1 MTIRVRVQ
9 GPVGPATD
17 YDLDGPEIVIGRS
30 AGAAIVIADS
40 RVSRQHARLVLR
52 DGAWW
57 VEDMGARNRALL
69 DGTPVER
76 ATRLRSGSR
85 LEIGHSVLHLIG
97 APDASPSTRAAGAG
111 AASGG
116 VAATAGG
123 AEFPGGGRDAARM
136 WTLHEIHRA
145 LAGALSLSE
154 LLDLILARC
163 FDMLQP
169 EEGAIMLRAPDG
181 TLATAASRRLA
192 PGGGPVTVPRRLVDE
207 VAGKGQPAL
216 VLDAAYDER
225 FAGSQSIMSSGI
237 RSIVAAPLVD
247 AEGTLGLITLC
258 SRIAVRRFEQ
268 PDLDVL
274 VSIASAVALRVRN
287 VALADELAARRVVEH
302 ELALAHEV
310 QMAMLPRPL
319 APRPEVSLGAQL
331 KPARSVGGDLYD
343 FVLDGDRLWFI
354 VADVAGKS
362 IAAALYMAIVRTLF
376 RAVALGGAD
385 VAHVVGR
392 MNQELARDNERLMF
406 VTAAVG
412 CLDVTSGALAL
423 VDAGHTPAV
432 IVGGGSGL
440 AVVEVPKCMALGVA
454 DDACYTSA
462 RLTLQPGT
470 TLVLYTDGLT
480 DARSTSGEM
489 FGEDRLHSAIAA
501 GGGGTPAALLAAV
514 IGVVESFAAGAA
526 PEDDL
531 TLLAIQYS
539 GPATVTR

>member
-17 YDLDGPEIVIGRS
+17 YDLEGSEIVIGRG
-30 AGAAIVIADS
+30 ATAAIVIADS
-40 RVSRQHARLVLR
+40 RVSRQHSRLVLR
-52 DGAWW
+52 DGVWW

-69 DGTPVER
+69 DGAPVHG
-76 ATRLRSGSR
+76 AARLRPGAR
-85 LEIGHSVLHLIG
+85 LEIGDSVLRLIG
-97 APDASPSTRAAGAG
+97 GPDADGSTPVTATGVPSGETD
-111 AASGG
+111 
-116 VAATAGG
+116 AATAAAG
-123 AEFPGGGRDAARM
+123 FPGGGRDAARM

-145 LAGALSLSE
+145 LAGTLSLAE

-169 EEGAIMLRAPDG
+169 EEGAILLRAPDG
-181 TLATAASRRLA
+181 TLATAASRRRA
-192 PGGGPVTVPRRLVDE
+192 PGDAPVTVPRRLVDE
-207 VAGKGQPAL
+207 VAGKSRPAL
-216 VLDAAYDER
+216 VLDAAGDER

-247 AEGTLGLITLC
+247 GEGTLGLITLC
-258 SRIAVRRFEQ
+258 SSIAVRRFEQ
-268 PDLDVL
+268 PDLDML

-302 ELALAHEV
+302 ELALAHDV
-310 QMAMLPRPL
+310 QMAMLPRPMP
-319 APRPEVSLGAQL
+319 PRPELSLSAQL

-376 RAVALGGAD
+376 RAVAHGMAD
-385 VAHVVGR
+385 VAEAVGR
-392 MNQELARDNERLMF
+392 MNQELARDNDRLMF

-432 IVGGGSGL
+432 IASGGRDS
-440 AVVEVPKCMALGVA
+440 AVVEAPKCMALGVA
-454 DDACYTSA
+454 VDAAYTSA
-462 RLTLQPGT
+462 RLTLQRGT

-480 DARSTSGEM
+480 DARATSGEM
-489 FGEDRLHSAIAA
+489 FGEARLHGAIAA
-501 GGGGTPAALLAAV
+501 GSTGTPGSLLAAV
-514 IGVVESFAAGAA
+514 LGDVEYFAAGAPA
-526 PEDDL
+526 EDDL
-531 TLLAIQYS
+531 TLLAIRYS
-539 GPATVTR
+539 GRPR

>member
-17 YDLDGPEIVIGRS
+17 YDLEGPEIVIGRA

-52 DGAWW
+52 DGIWW

-76 ATRLRSGSR
+76 AARLRPGAR
-85 LEIGHSVLHLIG
+85 LEIGDSILRLIG
-97 APDASPSTRAAGAG
+97 EEDADESARATGAVDV
-111 AASGG
+111 ATA
-116 VAATAGG
+116 VAA
-123 AEFPGGGRDAARM
+123 FPGGGRDAARM
-136 WTLHEIHRA
+136 WTIHEIHRA
-145 LAGALSLSE
+145 LAGTPSLSE

-169 EEGAIMLRAPDG
+169 EEGAIMLRAPNG
-181 TLATAASRRLA
+181 TLANAASRRLG

-207 VAGKGQPAL
+207 VAGKSQPAL
-216 VLDAAYDER
+216 VLDAAGDER
-225 FAGSQSIMSSGI
+225 FSGSQSIVSSGI

-258 SRIAVRRFEQ
+258 SRIAVRQFTQ
-268 PDLDVL
+268 ADLDML

-287 VALADELAARRVVEH
+287 VALADELAARRVIEH
-302 ELALAHEV
+302 ELALAHDV

-319 APRPEVSLGAQL
+319 PPRPELSLSAEL

-376 RAVALGGAD
+376 RAVAHGVAD
-385 VAHVVGR
+385 VAEVVGR
-392 MNQELARDNERLMF
+392 MNQELARDNDRLMF
-406 VTAAVG
+406 VTAAIG
-412 CLDVTSGALAL
+412 CLDVRSGALAL

-432 IVGGGSGL
+432 MVGDGPLTVAG
-440 AVVEVPKCMALGVA
+440 VPKCMALGVVA
-454 DDACYTSA
+454 NAVYTSA
-462 RLTLQPGT
+462 RLTLEPGVM
-470 TLVLYTDGLT
+470 LVVYTDGLT
-480 DARSTSGEM
+480 DARDTRGAM
-489 FGEDRLHSAIAA
+489 FGEDRLHQAIAA
-501 GGGGTPAALLAAV
+501 GRGGTPASLVAGV
-514 IGVVESFAAGAA
+514 IGQVESFATGAP

-531 TLLAIQYS
+531 TLLAIQYD
-539 GPATVTR
+539 GPAAVKR

>member
-1 MTIRVRVQ
+1 MSIRVRVQ
-9 GPVGPATD
+9 GPSGPATD
-17 YDLDGPEIVIGRS
+17 YDLEGSEIVIGRGAS
-30 AGAAIVIADS
+30 AAIVISDS

-52 DGAWW
+52 DGVWW
-57 VEDMGARNRALL
+57 VEDLGARNRALL
-69 DGTPVER
+69 DGKPVQG
-76 ATRLRSGSR
+76 AARLRAGAR
-85 LEIGHSVLHLIG
+85 LEIGDSVLRLIG
-97 APDASPSTRAAGAG
+97 EPGADESTPGIDAGLTSTGG
-111 AASGG
+111 AAS
-116 VAATAGG
+116 ATTD
-123 AEFPGGGRDAARM
+123 PGFRGGRDAARM
-136 WTLHEIHRA
+136 WTLNEIHRA
-145 LAGALSLSE
+145 LAATLSLSE

-169 EEGAIMLRAPDG
+169 EEGAIMLRAADG
-181 TLATAASRRLA
+181 TLSTAASRRL
-192 PGGGPVTVPRRLVDE
+192 GQGSGPVTVPRRLVDE
-207 VAGKGQPAL
+207 VAGKSQPAL

-225 FAGSQSIMSSGI
+225 FAGSQSIMSGGF

-268 PDLDVL
+268 PDLDML

-302 ELALAHEV
+302 ELALAHDV

-319 APRPEVSLGAQL
+319 APRPELSLGGQL

-343 FVLDGDRLWFI
+343 YVLDGDRLWFI

-376 RAVALGGAD
+376 RAVARGEAEVGE
-385 VAHVVGR
+385 VVGR

-412 CLDVTSGALAL
+412 CLDVRSGALTV

-432 IVGGGSGL
+432 IVSAAGGL
-440 AVVEVPKCMALGVA
+440 TVAHVPKCMGLGVVE
-454 DDACYTSA
+454 DAPYTA
-462 RLTLQPGT
+462 AQLTLERGS

-480 DARSTSGEM
+480 DARGTSGEM
-489 FGEDRLHSAIAA
+489 FGEDRLHAAIAA
-501 GGGGTPAALLAAV
+501 GYTEMPAELIAAV
-514 IGVVESFAAGAA
+514 IGRVEHFAAGAP

-531 TLLAIQYS
+531 TLLAIRYS
-539 GPATVTR
+539 GPAS

>member
-17 YDLDGPEIVIGRS
+17 YDLEGPEIVIGRG

-40 RVSRQHARLVLR
+40 RVSRRHARLVLR
-52 DGAWW
+52 DGIWW
-57 VEDMGARNRALL
+57 VEDMGARNRAVL
-69 DGTPVER
+69 DGTPLQG
-76 ATRLRSGSR
+76 AARLRSGAR
-85 LEIGHSVLHLIG
+85 LEIGDSVLRLIG
-97 APDASPSTRAAGAG
+97 GADADQAARATGAG
-111 AASGG
+111 AASGA
-116 VAATAGG
+116 VDAATAV

-136 WTLHEIHRA
+136 WTIHEIHRA
-145 LAGALSLSE
+145 LAGTLSLSE

-163 FDMLQP
+163 FDVLQP
-169 EEGAIMLRAPDG
+169 EEGVIMLRGADG
-181 TLATAASRRLA
+181 TLSTAASRRLA
-192 PGGGPVTVPRRLVDE
+192 PGGGAVTVPRRLVDE
-207 VAGKGQPAL
+207 VAGKSQPAL

-225 FAGSQSIMSSGI
+225 FVGSQSIMSSGI

-258 SRIAVRRFEQ
+258 SRLAVRQFAQ
-268 PDLDVL
+268 ADLDML

-310 QMAMLPRPL
+310 QMAMLPRPMP
-319 APRPEVSLGAQL
+319 PRPELSLSAQL

-376 RAVALGGAD
+376 RAVARGED
-385 VAHVVGR
+385 EVEQVVGR
-392 MNQELARDNERLMF
+392 MNQELARDNDRLMF
-406 VTAAVG
+406 VTAVIG

-432 IVGGGSGL
+432 IVGNGAL
-440 AVVEVPKCMALGVA
+440 AEADVPKCLALGVVGGTV
-454 DDACYTSA
+454 YTGA
-462 RLTLQPGT
+462 RLTLATGA

-480 DARSTSGEM
+480 DARATSGEM
-489 FGEDRLHSAIAA
+489 FGEARLHAAIAA
-501 GGGGTPAALLAAV
+501 GSTGTPASLLAAV
-514 IGVVESFAAGAA
+514 IGEVEYFAAGAP

-531 TLLAIQYS
+531 TILAIQYY
-539 GPATVTR
+539 GPAAGKR

>member
-1 MTIRVRVQ
+1 MTIRVRVEV
-9 GPVGPATD
+9 PSGPATD
-17 YDLDGPEIVIGRS
+17 YDLDGPEIVIGR
-30 AGAAIVIADS
+30 AANAAIVIADS

-52 DGAWW
+52 DGLWW
-57 VEDMGARNRALL
+57 VEDMGARNRAVL

-76 ATRLRSGSR
+76 ATRLRPGAR
-85 LEIGHSVLHLIG
+85 LEIGDAVLRLIDE
-97 APDASPSTRAAGAG
+97 ADVEATTAAA
-111 AASGG
+111 
-116 VAATAGG
+116 VT
-123 AEFPGGGRDAARM
+123 GGGRDAARM

-145 LAGALSLSE
+145 LAGTLSLSE

-163 FDMLQP
+163 FDMLEP
-169 EEGAIMLRAPDG
+169 EEGAILLRAADG
-181 TLATAASRRLA
+181 TLATAASRRRG

-225 FAGSQSIMSSGI
+225 FAGSQSILSSGI

-247 AEGTLGLITLC
+247 ADGTLGLITLC

-268 PDLDVL
+268 PDLDML

-302 ELALAHEV
+302 ELALAHDV

-319 APRPEVSLGAQL
+319 APRPEVALGAQL
-331 KPARSVGGDLYD
+331 KPAHSVGGDLYD
-343 FVLDGDRLWFI
+343 FVLDGNRLWFI

-362 IAAALYMAIVRTLF
+362 ISAALYMAIVRTLF
-376 RAVALGGAD
+376 RAVARGGAD
-385 VAHVVGR
+385 VAEVVGR
-392 MNQELARDNERLMF
+392 MNQELARDNERLIF

-412 CLDVTSGALAL
+412 CLELASGALAL

-432 IVGGGSGL
+432 IAAGPREAA
-440 AVVEVPKCMALGVA
+440 AVVDVPKCMALGVA
-454 DDACYTSA
+454 DDACYLSA

-470 TLVLYTDGLT
+470 TLVLYTDGLS
-480 DARSTSGEM
+480 DARSSSGVM
-489 FGEDRLHSAIAA
+489 FGEERLHAAIAA
-501 GGGGTPAALLAAV
+501 GSGGTPASLLAAV
-514 IGVVESFAAGAA
+514 IGAVEYFAAGAA
-526 PEDDL
+526 QDDDL

-539 GPATVTR
+539 GQAPGQP

>member
-17 YDLDGPEIVIGRS
+17 YDLEGPEIVIGRA

-52 DGAWW
+52 DGIWW

-69 DGTPVER
+69 DGSPVER
-76 ATRLRSGSR
+76 AARLRPGAR
-85 LEIGHSVLHLIG
+85 LEIGDSILRLIG
-97 APDASPSTRAAGAG
+97 EEDADESARATGAVDV
-111 AASGG
+111 ATA
-116 VAATAGG
+116 VAA
-123 AEFPGGGRDAARM
+123 FPGGGRDAARM
-136 WTLHEIHRA
+136 WTIHEIHRA
-145 LAGALSLSE
+145 LAGTPSLSE

-169 EEGAIMLRAPDG
+169 EEGAIMLRAPNG
-181 TLATAASRRLA
+181 TLANAASRRLG

-207 VAGKGQPAL
+207 VAGKSQPAL
-216 VLDAAYDER
+216 VLDAAGDER
-225 FAGSQSIMSSGI
+225 FSGSQSIVSSGI

-258 SRIAVRRFEQ
+258 SRIAVRQFTQ
-268 PDLDVL
+268 ADLDML

-287 VALADELAARRVVEH
+287 VALADELAARRVIEH
-302 ELALAHEV
+302 ELALAHDV

-319 APRPEVSLGAQL
+319 PPRPELSLSAEL

-376 RAVALGGAD
+376 RAVAHGVAD
-385 VAHVVGR
+385 VAEVVGR
-392 MNQELARDNERLMF
+392 MNQELARDNDRLMF
-406 VTAAVG
+406 VTAAIG
-412 CLDVTSGALAL
+412 CLDVRSGALAL

-432 IVGGGSGL
+432 MVGDGPLTVAG
-440 AVVEVPKCMALGVA
+440 VPKCMALGVVA
-454 DDACYTSA
+454 NAVYTSA
-462 RLTLQPGT
+462 RLTLEPGVM
-470 TLVLYTDGLT
+470 LVVYTDGLT
-480 DARSTSGEM
+480 DARDTRGAM
-489 FGEDRLHSAIAA
+489 FGEDRLHQAIAA
-501 GGGGTPAALLAAV
+501 GRGGTPASLVAGV
-514 IGVVESFAAGAA
+514 IGQVESFATGAP

-531 TLLAIQYS
+531 TLLAIQYD
-539 GPATVTR
+539 GPAAVKR